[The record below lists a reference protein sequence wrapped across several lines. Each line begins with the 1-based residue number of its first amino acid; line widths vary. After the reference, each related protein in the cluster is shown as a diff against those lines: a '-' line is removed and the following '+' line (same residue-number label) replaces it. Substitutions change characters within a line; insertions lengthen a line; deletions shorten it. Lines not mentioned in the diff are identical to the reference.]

1 MKRFATYVAG
11 ILALTFFLSSVLP
24 AEENLPLE
32 EFMQRVRNPR
42 VFASYAALEGTVQH
56 QRSGE
61 ARRSVPIYFAV
72 VLLPERMT
80 GQIILDNAEG
90 YLLGQTRQG
99 GSSETS
105 VLPMQGNLPDANL
118 LGWMGIHPSDLTM
131 SFLYYPV
138 IRELEPETIRT
149 VGCRVVELKGEGDET
164 VRVYIARDYYFPLRA
179 EFYKP
184 SDDNGEVECYRTLE
198 VNSFRKMN
206 DLYYTDRIGL
216 YGPGWRTRID
226 FDSDS
231 ACVDRYDSENPPAI
245 IRPLKTAPQPGDG
258 RTE

>member
-42 VFASYAALEGTVQH
+42 VFASYAALDGTVQH

-138 IRELEPETIRT
+138 IRELEPMQERAAQYVAKPALVRDIVEHGCEKARRLAGETMR
-149 VGCRVVELKGEGDET
+149 D
-164 VRVYIARDYYFPLRA
+164 VREA
-179 EFYKP
+179 
-184 SDDNGEVECYRTLE
+184 
-198 VNSFRKMN
+198 M
-206 DLYYTDRIGL
+206 GL
-216 YGPGWRTRID
+216 GYSW
-226 FDSDS
+226 
-231 ACVDRYDSENPPAI
+231 
-245 IRPLKTAPQPGDG
+245 K
-258 RTE
+258 